1 MLGWLI
7 YREVSPCR
15 PYSNTS
21 NCGTWFRSCI
31 FLKLRTHVWRFSTT
45 GSFTTK
51 SAYEAFF
58 AGSITFV
65 PWRRLWNSWAPA
77 KCKTFLWLAIRN
89 RCWTADRL
97 RKRGLQHPARC
108 VLCDQEEEDVQHI
121 LTTCVFAREFWFTIL
136 NAIGLAARTPDQS
149 ANTFADW
156 WRKACKRLPKT
167 MKKGLNSLIILG
179 SWLLW
184 KLRNSIV
191 FDSARPCL
199 NTLLVATRDEF

>member
-1 MLGWLI
+1 
-7 YREVSPCR
+7 
-15 PYSNTS
+15 
-21 NCGTWFRSCI
+21 
-31 FLKLRTHVWRFSTT
+31 VWRFSTI

-58 AGSITFV
+58 AGSITFE
-65 PWRRLWNSWAPA
+65 PWRRLWMSWASA
-77 KCKTFLWLAIRN
+77 KCNTFLWLAIRN

-97 RKRGLQHPARC
+97 RKRGLQHPAGC

-136 NAIGLAARTPDQS
+136 NTIGLAARTPDQLVNS
-149 ANTFADW
+149 FPDR

-191 FDSARPCL
+191 FDGARPCL
-199 NTLLVATRDEF
+199 NILLATTRDEF